1 MRHTDRVTAPAP
13 PSAPNVLETQLGA
26 SAVTTKAAD
35 SASWWRID
43 TTPDIVRSLAVFTVL
58 ATVVAGVLGWFL
70 ADQLTDNTVRLADST
85 GEVLVVNQQ
94 VQASFAEAHAAAV
107 SVHLAGP
114 AGNREQRRIYE
125 SAIER
130 AASGLERVAA
140 SVGDDPESHA
150 ALEQVAALTTRYVS
164 LVESAR
170 SSAIAGDA
178 SGNAVLAEAGQV
190 TGTQISPQVDLV
202 TRRFQTKLADETG
215 TAGFVVTFVIFVAL
229 LVLLGLGQFWLFQR
243 FHRIVN
249 VPLLLASLAVVAWL
263 IYSGSAYFTQRQAFA
278 TADDDAYQS
287 IEASGDLLD
296 LAFTHRAAENAAVLG
311 GASSVDSVVMDDA
324 SATETRLTLLEQGAD
339 SFREQALV
347 QEVRIRWDRY
357 VNQSRAIEAA
367 LAAGDVAQ
375 AERVTSGTAND
386 AFNAFNATAEALLLD
401 NRQQFFAE
409 VDYAVDL
416 VRWLRWVI
424 IAVTIAVAVL
434 AWWGYSMRLREYQ

>member
-1 MRHTDRVTAPAP
+1 M
-13 PSAPNVLETQLGA
+13 
-26 SAVTTKAAD
+26 
-35 SASWWRID
+35 
-43 TTPDIVRSLAVFTVL
+43 FTVF
-58 ATVVAGVLGWFL
+58 ATIVAGAFGWFL
-70 ADQLTDNTVRLADST
+70 ADQLTDNTNQVADGT

-178 SGNAVLAEAGQV
+178 AGNAVIAEAGEV
-190 TGTQISPQVDLV
+190 TRNQISPQVDLV

-215 TAGFVVTFVIFVAL
+215 SNGFIVTFVIFVAL
-229 LVLLGLGQFWLFQR
+229 LILLGLGQFWLFQR
-243 FHRIVN
+243 FHRILN
-249 VPLLLASLAVVAWL
+249 LPLLVATIAVIAWL
-263 IYSGSAYFTQRQAFA
+263 VYSGSAYFAQRQAFDA
-278 TADDDAYQS
+278 ADGDAYQS
-287 IEASGDLLD
+287 IEASGGLLD
-296 LAFTHRAAENAAVLG
+296 LAFTHRAAENAAVL
-311 GASSVDSVVMDDA
+311 ASERSVDSVVMDDRSESNA
-324 SATETRLTLLEQGAD
+324 RLDAMVALAD
-339 SFREQALV
+339 TDREQALAL
-347 QEVRIRWDRY
+347 EVRTRWDRY
-357 VNQSRAIEAA
+357 AAQSSAIESA
-367 LAAGDVAQ
+367 LAAGNVAE
-375 AERVTSGTAND
+375 AERITSGSAND

-401 NRQQFFAE
+401 NRQQFFDE

-416 VRWLRWVI
+416 VRWLRWII
-424 IAVTIAVAVL
+424 IALTVAVAVL